1 MHEAAC
7 HSENSFVTLTLDEE
21 HIPSD
26 GSLDKR
32 AVPLFIKRLRRT
44 YAPRVRYFYAG
55 EYGAKLARPHY
66 HALLFGYDWP
76 DKVQLAERG
85 GFPVWGSA
93 MLTELW
99 GKGRT
104 EVGSVTFAS
113 ASYVARYLCKP
124 GSERLVYNGET
135 GEIVSRER
143 EFARMSRRPG
153 LGAEWY
159 ARFHGE
165 VFPSDGVLVSGKL
178 AKPPRYYMD
187 RFRESDP
194 ESAAAVCVQRE
205 ARRRLEDETRERL
218 LVREK
223 VFEAKVKVFSHSM
236 EDV

>member
-7 HSENSFVTLTLDEE
+7 HAENSFLTLTLDDE
-21 HIPSD
+21 HMPPD
-26 GSLDKR
+26 ASLDKR
-32 AVPLFIKRLRRT
+32 VVPLFIKRVKRT
-44 YAPRVRYFYAG
+44 CREGVRYFYAG
-55 EYGAKLARPHY
+55 EYGAKRGRPHY
-66 HALLFGYDWP
+66 HVLLFGYDWP

-113 ASYVARYLCKP
+113 AAYVARYLCKP
-124 GSERLVYNGET
+124 ESERTVYNGET

-153 LGAEWY
+153 LGAAWY
-159 ARFHGE
+159 EKFHGE
-165 VFPSDGVLVSGKL
+165 VFPSDRVLVGGAL
-178 AKPPRYYMD
+178 ATPPRFYME
-187 RFRESDP
+187 RFLRADP
-194 ESAAAVCVQRE
+194 EGAAAVKV
-205 ARRRLEDETRERL
+205 RRDNERKLEDETRERL
-218 LVREK
+218 LVREQ
-223 VFEAKVKVFSHSM
+223 VYLAKRKTFSRSM